1 MKLQKQVSRTFK
13 TKKFGKQEYL
23 KYWIVIPTKIIEK
36 LKWNNKEDIN
46 SKEIKNLLN
55 YLEEEECKQKEE

>member
-13 TKKFGKQEYL
+13 TKKFGKKDYI
-23 KYWIVIPTKIIEK
+23 KYWIVIPNKIIEK